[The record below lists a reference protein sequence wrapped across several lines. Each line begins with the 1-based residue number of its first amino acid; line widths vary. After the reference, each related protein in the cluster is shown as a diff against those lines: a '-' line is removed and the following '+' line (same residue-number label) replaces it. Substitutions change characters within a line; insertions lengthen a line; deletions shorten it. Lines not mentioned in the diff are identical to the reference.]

1 MSETTTTVL
10 PQTDEKYHHLGAHL
24 DTQDGV
30 RGVRFSVWA
39 PNATEVCVLTDGNG
53 WQHGQDWLSASE
65 SGVWW
70 GFVPGVVEGASYK
83 YSLRTQSGE
92 LLQKADPYA
101 FAAEVRPK
109 TASIVHSLEQYEWR
123 DSKWMS
129 ERSEGN
135 WLEKPVSIY
144 EVHLASWKRPWD
156 GREYHTYRELAHQ
169 LVEYVSELGYTH
181 IELLPMSEFPYDP
194 SWGYQVTGYFAPTS
208 RFGTPDDFRYFVD
221 YCHLNGI
228 GVIIDWVPAH
238 FPTDEHGL
246 ANFDGTHLYEHADP
260 RKGFHPD
267 WNTNIFNFGRFEVCD
282 FLHSNARF
290 WLKEYHID
298 GLRVDAV
305 ASMLYLD
312 YSRNEGEWDPNQFG
326 GNENLEAID
335 FLKQLSTHVHG
346 DFPGAMLIAEE
357 STSWGGVSRPVYT
370 GGLGFTL
377 KWDLGWM
384 HDSLKY
390 LAQEPINRKYHQN
403 QLSFRSLYA
412 FSENF
417 MLPLSHDEVVH
428 GKGSLISRMPG
439 DDWQKFANLRLLFGY
454 QYTMPGKKL
463 LFMGGEFGQWEE
475 WDSDSELN
483 WCQQSRPLN
492 DGVRR
497 LVGDLNRLYRDY
509 AALHE
514 LDCSQDGFSWIDADD
529 ADHSIFS
536 FCRKSRDGQTIVVV
550 LNFTPVVRH
559 DYRIGVPQAG
569 SYGELLNS
577 DAEIYGGSNVGNLG
591 QIVAEDQPCHGRPHS
606 LCISL
611 PPLGML
617 VLEHS
622 K

>member
-1 MSETTTTVL
+1 MSESMSAIL
-10 PQTDEKYHHLGAHL
+10 PQTDEKYHHLGAHVE
-24 DTQDGV
+24 TQNGV
-30 RGVRFSVWA
+30 DGVRFSVWA
-39 PNATEVCVLTDGNG
+39 PNATEVAVLTDGNG
-53 WQHGQDWLSASE
+53 WQHGQDWLNASD

-70 GFVPGVVEGASYK
+70 GFIPGAGEGTRYK
-83 YSLRTQSGE
+83 YSIRTKSGK
-92 LLQKADPYA
+92 LLDKADPFA
-101 FAAEVRPK
+101 FAAEVRPN
-109 TASIVHSLEQYEWR
+109 TASIVHSLDQYEWR
-123 DSKWMS
+123 DSKWIE
-129 ERSEGN
+129 ERAESN

-156 GREYHTYRELAHQ
+156 GREYHTYRELAHL
-169 LVEYVSELGYTH
+169 LVEYVLELGYTH
-181 IELLPMSEFPYDP
+181 IELMPMAEFPYDP

-208 RFGTPDDFRYFVD
+208 RFGAPDEFRYFVD
-221 YCHLNGI
+221 YCHMNGI
-228 GVIIDWVPAH
+228 GVIVDWVPAH
-238 FPTDEHGL
+238 FPTDDHGL

-282 FLHSNARF
+282 FLHANARF
-290 WLKEYHID
+290 WMNEYHID

-312 YSRNEGEWDPNQFG
+312 YSREDGEWEPNHLG

-335 FLKQLSTHVHG
+335 FLRQLGVHLHG

-370 GGLGFTL
+370 GGLGFTM
-377 KWDLGWM
+377 KWDMGWM
-384 HDSLKY
+384 HDSRDY
-390 LAQEPINRKYHQN
+390 LAHEPVHRKHHQN

-417 MLPLSHDEVVH
+417 VLPLSHDEVVH
-428 GKGSLISRMPG
+428 GKGSLLSRMPG

-475 WDSDSELN
+475 WDSDAELQ
-483 WCQQSRPLN
+483 WGQQSFPLN

-509 AALHE
+509 PALHE
-514 LDCSQDGFSWIDADD
+514 LDCSSDGFSWIDADD

-536 FCRKSRDGQTIVVV
+536 YCRKSRDGQTIVVV
-550 LNFTPVVRH
+550 LNFTPVVRYK
-559 DYRIGVPQAG
+559 YRIGVPNPG
-569 SYGELLNS
+569 SYVELLNS

-591 QIVAEDQPCHGRPHS
+591 EIVASQKSCHGRPHS
-606 LCISL
+606 ISVSL

-617 VLEHS
+617 VLQLS
-622 K
+622 

>member
-1 MSETTTTVL
+1 MSESMSAIL
-10 PQTDEKYHHLGAHL
+10 PETDEKYHHLGAHVE
-24 DTQDGV
+24 TQNGV
-30 RGVRFSVWA
+30 DGVRFSVWA
-39 PNATEVCVLTDGNG
+39 PNATEVAVLTDGNG
-53 WQHGQDWLSASE
+53 WQHGQDWLNASD

-70 GFVPGVVEGASYK
+70 GFLPGAGEGTRYK
-83 YSLRTQSGE
+83 YSIRTKSGK
-92 LLQKADPYA
+92 LLDKADPFA
-101 FAAEVRPK
+101 FAAEIRPN
-109 TASIVHSLEQYEWR
+109 TASIVHRLDQYEWR
-123 DSKWMS
+123 DSKWID
-129 ERSEGN
+129 ERAESN

-156 GREYHTYRELAHQ
+156 GREYHTYRELAHL
-169 LVEYVSELGYTH
+169 LVEYVLELGYTH
-181 IELLPMSEFPYDP
+181 IELMPMAEFPYDP

-208 RFGTPDDFRYFVD
+208 RFGAPDEFRYFVD
-221 YCHLNGI
+221 YCHMNGI
-228 GVIIDWVPAH
+228 GVIVDWVPAH
-238 FPTDEHGL
+238 FPTDDHGL

-290 WLKEYHID
+290 WMNEYHID

-312 YSRNEGEWDPNQFG
+312 YSREDGEWEPNHLG

-335 FLKQLSTHVHG
+335 FLRQLGVHLHG

-370 GGLGFTL
+370 GGLGFTM
-377 KWDLGWM
+377 KWDMGWM
-384 HDSLKY
+384 HDSRDY
-390 LAQEPINRKYHQN
+390 LAHEPVHRKHHQN

-417 MLPLSHDEVVH
+417 VLPLSHDEVVH
-428 GKGSLISRMPG
+428 GKGSLLSRMPG

-475 WDSDSELN
+475 WDSDAELQ
-483 WCQQSRPLN
+483 WGQQSFPLN

-509 AALHE
+509 PALHE
-514 LDCSQDGFSWIDADD
+514 LDCSSDGFSWIDADD

-536 FCRKSRDGQTIVVV
+536 YCRKSRDGQTIVVV

-559 DYRIGVPQAG
+559 KYRIGVPNPG
-569 SYGELLNS
+569 SYVELLNS

-591 QIVAEDQPCHGRPHS
+591 EIVATQKSCHGRPHS
-606 LCISL
+606 ISVSL

-617 VLEHS
+617 VLQRS
-622 K
+622 